1 MYNFGLWWEN
11 RLGRGGATLAVS
23 VILVV
28 LVLLMT
34 VFIGYRQED
43 GRGVFV
49 AGVSVSFVLLF
60 VGVANCI
67 YQHLLVSQEEIRE
80 WEARW
85 DDIEDLG

>member
-49 AGVSVSFVLLF
+49 AGVRVSFVLLF